1 MSAVHSRVAVVDAA
15 KSYETPNGTVPIFRN
30 LSFTVGDQEI
40 VSIVGPSGVGKTT
53 LLRSLVGLQPLSSG
67 RIEFDGEPIN
77 GPPRQASMVV
87 QDYSKSLL
95 PWFSVYKNVAL
106 PFDGTRV
113 SRAER
118 RERIESA
125 IAAVGLEGSED
136 KYPFQLSGGMQQR
149 CSIARALAY
158 RPEILVMDEPFASVD
173 AQTRFD
179 LEDLCLSIREE
190 FGMSFVFVTH
200 DIDEAVYMSDRVVV
214 LWGKP
219 AEMVDF
225 LDIPFGRERTQM
237 GTRNDPE
244 FGHLRTRV
252 FTGVKGGVPV
262 V

>member
-136 KYPFQLSGGMQQR
+136 KYPFQLSGGTQALLHCPCFGVQ
-149 CSIARALAY
+149 ARDPRDGRAVRISGRADAV
-158 RPEILVMDEPFASVD
+158 RPGGPLSFHPRRVRHELRVRH
-173 AQTRFD
+173 TRH
-179 LEDLCLSIREE
+179 R
-190 FGMSFVFVTH
+190 
-200 DIDEAVYMSDRVVV
+200 
-214 LWGKP
+214 
-219 AEMVDF
+219 
-225 LDIPFGRERTQM
+225 
-237 GTRNDPE
+237 
-244 FGHLRTRV
+244 
-252 FTGVKGGVPV
+252 
-262 V
+262 